1 MAQVIRPAPVFEGKS
16 EDLEWWLAK
25 AMVYLTKHHPEQA
38 KCAKAGTV
46 DDLKKIDKWQEA
58 NEGLYNF
65 FIETLDKKTG
75 KLIIREAKDDGYK
88 ALRVIKDHHVG
99 CVKNNGMLAL
109 FELVTIAMKPDQTL
123 TDYQIKLKEL
133 NAEVKES
140 KFTMDEINVVC
151 GMIGLPEKYSLLK
164 ETVKR
169 N

>member
-1 MAQVIRPAPVFEGKS
+1 MAQIIRPAPVFEGKS

-25 AMVYLTKHHPEQA
+25 TMVYLTKHHPEQA

-88 ALRVIKDHHVG
+88 ALRVI
-99 CVKNNGMLAL
+99 N
-109 FELVTIAMKPDQTL
+109 EP
-123 TDYQIKLKEL
+123 
-133 NAEVKES
+133 
-140 KFTMDEINVVC
+140 
-151 GMIGLPEKYSLLK
+151 LP
-164 ETVKR
+164 
-169 N
+169 